1 MRSLDSCI
9 RKLVLTRVCLFF
21 SSFAHR
27 FQPTH
32 ACEIQQMQPHSCASM
47 APSRNPSL
55 GISTPFSSILHLFA
69 ILTSFLTIF
78 ASNCM
83 SHVISH
89 SIMNPISLSHY
100 SFHLIMNLISLFLQV
115 LPPYS
120 SRGST
125 SQALVWYS
133 ILTKET
139 RGHIRTMG
147 FELIIC
153 LLPERFTSAILAQ
166 TLAKR

>member
-21 SSFAHR
+21 SSYAHR

-100 SFHLIMNLISLFLQV
+100 SFHLIMNLTHSFCKFYLHILVEEVPVRHWYGTASLPRKLVVTFV
-115 LPPYS
+115 LWALS
-120 SRGST
+120 SSFACCLRGL
-125 SQALVWYS
+125 LVLCWRR
-133 ILTKET
+133 L
-139 RGHIRTMG
+139 
-147 FELIIC
+147 
-153 LLPERFTSAILAQ
+153 
-166 TLAKR
+166 